1 MPTKYKSTERL
12 LKPDPRYK
20 NKLVG
25 KFINSIMKKGKKPL
39 AQKIFYTALDEVGKK
54 LKDKD
59 PLDILNT
66 AINNV
71 KPLIE
76 VRSRRVGGATYQV
89 PVEVSPK
96 RQLSLAIRW
105 IITAVKKKKGK
116 PMTVKLTDELMAAFR
131 GDGDAVTTRDNVHK
145 MAEANKA
152 FAHYAF
158 R

>member
-1 MPTKYKSTERL
+1 MPAKFKSFEEL

-25 KFINSIMKKGKKPL
+25 KFINCLMRGGKKSV
-39 AQKIFYTALDEVGKK
+39 AQKIFYAAMDEVKK
-54 LKDKD
+54 KVADKEAA
-59 PLDILNT
+59 DIFLT

-89 PVEVSPK
+89 PVPVPEK
-96 RQLSLAIRW
+96 RKVSLAYRW
-105 IITAVKKKKGK
+105 ILGAARNKKGR
-116 PMTVKLTDELMAAFR
+116 PMHLKLADELHAAYR
-131 GDGDAVTTRDNVHK
+131 GEGEAMKKREDVHK

-152 FAHYAF
+152 FAHLAY
-158 R
+158 